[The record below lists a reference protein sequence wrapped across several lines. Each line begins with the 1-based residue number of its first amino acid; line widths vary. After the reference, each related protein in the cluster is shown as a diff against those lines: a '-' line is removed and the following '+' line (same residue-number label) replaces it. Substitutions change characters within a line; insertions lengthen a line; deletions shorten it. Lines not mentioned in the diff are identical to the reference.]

1 MGNIITVQA
10 WVSSCWQELR
20 VRSVFLS
27 PGFAPWQCLG
37 LLAQLLITGYIRAS
51 LLDICASWWGGYADC
66 RFRRMSCNSLQS
78 FQMVGG
84 IEGTEFLEQG
94 HALGSTRACSWML
107 KAPPCWQSVE
117 SHYFL
122 PPILCSLS
130 SLVSAGSQAA
140 DTSLQALVRK
150 AIACKHWFKSTCGDS
165 LSLIQH
171 LGWVA
176 TTSLMTLNWWGS
188 PTENC

>member
-10 WVSSCWQELR
+10 WVSSCWQEPR

-37 LLAQLLITGYIRAS
+37 LLAQLLITGYIRTY
-51 LLDICASWWGGYADC
+51 LLDICASWWERYADC
-66 RFRRMSCNSLQS
+66 RFRRMSCNSLQF

-107 KAPPCWQSVE
+107 KAPPRWQSVE

-122 PPILCSLS
+122 PLFFVLFPLWYQQVVKQLTPHCRPWWERQLPVNTGLRVLVEIL
-130 SLVSAGSQAA
+130 LV
-140 DTSLQALVRK
+140 
-150 AIACKHWFKSTCGDS
+150 
-165 LSLIQH
+165 
-171 LGWVA
+171 
-176 TTSLMTLNWWGS
+176 
-188 PTENC
+188 